1 MQATTRKC
9 AADAAKLAATA
20 SPRRRAAAAR
30 SLLLGAGWDEDR
42 ISTPI
47 PVGDLLVVRVAPAE
61 EPRLSVVLGREEA
74 AVQPASLAYSSE
86 SELMVHWGAAEISL
100 GRPTHWNLLPG
111 DSPGLSGDAAD
122 RWTLEDIFAL
132 LGPERLLGGEAEQV
146 SNVGKAHETLAVGL
160 GNALASLR
168 REVAE
173 DELAGVTNF
182 DREVLRLFHQLLFIR
197 VQEDRGEGCGERI
210 ATVSEQGDDRL
221 ICSLEGVLEAYR
233 QTLNSDL
240 FRPSKLPL
248 DGIGPRLLRP
258 LLRSLVLP
266 WRELQLNFSLS
277 RADLAGRLYQ
287 QYLKKTPTME
297 QAGEGRRPRLMPV
310 AVQRDEQEQTAAY
323 YTPMSVASLLAADT
337 LGAWLKENSPA
348 GPEQVRLI
356 DPACGSGSFLVAGY
370 HQIKLALE
378 AGGRPLRPAKREA
391 ILRESIHGADVDAK
405 AIEITQL
412 QLLEAARLSR
422 ARLPDLDQ
430 NLFIGD
436 SLYPPGGVDEPP
448 DEVVPWQRILDRL
461 GGFDAVLMNPP
472 FGAQLRLAGR
482 LEEEQ
487 RTALRERFSE
497 VADWGSDLA
506 YYFVS
511 LAFALRKE
519 GGCAGMVV
527 PRKLLD
533 GKSAG
538 STRRFLTGVGTPDRI
553 VDFRGLALFPGILP
567 QVALLEFLPGRRQ
580 VEALDISD
588 STVDSALALNT
599 ILERRNGIVR
609 HTRTRRADLGDLWTP
624 FALRWRGELCHQIG
638 RECERLGEVGDL
650 CIHQGTQTGAQ
661 KAFTISERSWRMAEN
676 GVDIEVEGRNLDP
689 RYAPLVAWGP
699 EIAPLIEPGRRERL
713 FFPFEE
719 DKSTGDDP
727 QVQAVLAALG
737 GFGGTVQAGAVAA
750 LRAPKVILRGFSREP
765 AAFADP
771 AGEWIT
777 VKGTKG
783 GLIIVPRRPSADLL
797 DGIAGL
803 LCSSLYQWL
812 LRGFGQP
819 RRDETIE
826 ILQGN
831 AEELPWPDLDKEE
844 WTALATQA
852 RAAALAARDGS
863 GAERAMGY
871 REARV
876 RLDALTFELLE
887 VGSGLRETVA
897 QELTRYL

>member
-1 MQATTRKC
+1 MQATTRKNT
-9 AADAAKLAATA
+9 ADAAKLAASG
-20 SPRRRAAAAR
+20 SPRQRATSAR
-30 SLLLGAGWDEDR
+30 LLLLDAGWDEDR
-42 ISTPI
+42 ISA
-47 PVGDLLVVRVAPAE
+47 PVQVGELLVMKVAPAD

-100 GRPTHWNLLPG
+100 GQPTHWDLLPG
-111 DSPGLSGDAAD
+111 DSPGLTGDAAD

-132 LGPERLLGGEAEQV
+132 LAPEKLLGGEAEQV
-146 SNVGKAHETLAVGL
+146 SNVGKAHETLAIGL
-160 GNALASLR
+160 GNALAILR
-168 REVAE
+168 GDAAEV
-173 DELAGVTNF
+173 DLPGVTNL

-210 ATVSEQGDDRL
+210 ATVYEEDDDRL
-221 ICSLEGVLEAYR
+221 VPSLSTVLEAYR
-233 QTLNSDL
+233 ETLNSDL
-240 FRPSKLPL
+240 FKPSLLPL
-248 DGIGPRLLRP
+248 EKLGARRLRP
-258 LLRSLVLP
+258 LLQSLVLP
-266 WRELQLNFSLS
+266 WQELQLNFSLS

-287 QYLKKTPTME
+287 QYLKKTPAVE
-297 QAGEGRRPRLMPV
+297 KAGEGRRPRLVPV

-337 LGAWLKENSPA
+337 LGAWLKDRSPA
-348 GPEQVRLI
+348 GPEDVRLI

-370 HQIKLALE
+370 HLIKAALE
-378 AGGRPLRPAKREA
+378 GGGRALRPAKREA
-391 ILRESIHGADVDAK
+391 ILRESLFGADIDAK

-412 QLLEAARLSR
+412 QLLEAAELSR

-430 NLFIGD
+430 NLFVGD
-436 SLYPPGGVDEPP
+436 SLHPPSGGEEAPP
-448 DEVVPWQRILDRL
+448 EAVPWQLILDRV

-472 FGAQLRLAGR
+472 FGAQLRLSGR
-482 LEEEQ
+482 LEAEQ
-487 RTALRERFSE
+487 RAALRERFAD

-511 LAFALRKE
+511 LAFALKKE
-519 GGCAGMVV
+519 DGCAGMIV

-538 STRRFLTGVGTPDRI
+538 ATRRFLTGVSTPDRI

-567 QVALLEFLPGRRQ
+567 QVALLEFLPGRHQ
-580 VEALDISD
+580 VEALDVSD

-609 HTRTRRADLGDLWTP
+609 RTRTRRADLGELWTP
-624 FALRWRGELCHQIG
+624 FALRWRSELRDQLG
-638 RECERLGEVGDL
+638 RECERLGEVGSVSV
-650 CIHQGTQTGAQ
+650 HQGTQTGAQ
-661 KAFTISERSWRMAEN
+661 KAFTIAERSWRLADD
-676 GVDIEVEGRNLDP
+676 GDEVEVDGHCLER

-699 EIAPLIEPGRRERL
+699 DIAPLIEPRRRERL

-719 DKSTGDDP
+719 DKSTSEDP
-727 QVQAVLAALG
+727 QVQALLAARG
-737 GFGGTVQAGAVAA
+737 GFSGTVQAGAVAA

-765 AAFADP
+765 AAFAD
-771 AGEWIT
+771 AVGEWIT

-783 GLIIVPRRPSADLL
+783 GLIIVPARPSGNLL

-803 LCSSLYQWL
+803 LCSSLDPWL

-831 AEELPWPDLDKEE
+831 AEELPWPQLSKEE
-844 WTALATQA
+844 W
-852 RAAALAARDGS
+852 AALAKGARATTLAAVEGS
-863 GAERAMGY
+863 GAQATVSY
-871 REARV
+871 REARA
-876 RLDALTFELLE
+876 RLDALTFDLLE
-887 VGSGLRETVA
+887 VGDELRETVTR
-897 QELTRYL
+897 ELTRYL